1 MMKIMNLNDIQKV
14 HSPALKAYIQ
24 QKVQNWIE
32 EYQIA
37 ELDEM
42 GCFVILEA
50 DEEEL
55 FQKDEMEFV
64 EELILDDENYL
75 HGVRMLGDCYGEDT
89 YLTIQKGEKSN
100 V

>member
-64 EELILDDENYL
+64 EELVLDDEIYL
-75 HGVRMLGDCYGEDT
+75 HGVRILGDCYGEDT
-89 YLTIQKGEKSN
+89 
-100 V
+100 